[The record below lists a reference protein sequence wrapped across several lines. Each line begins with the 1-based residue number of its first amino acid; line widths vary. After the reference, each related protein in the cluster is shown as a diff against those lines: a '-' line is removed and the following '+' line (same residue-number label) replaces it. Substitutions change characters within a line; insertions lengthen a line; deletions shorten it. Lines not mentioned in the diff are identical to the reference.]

1 VRQLISIVLAL
12 VLAQAG
18 AAWADQDGSIQL
30 RTIAEVEVQILNEDG
45 DVEIKR
51 VEAAKVIP
59 GDEVIYTIQYT
70 NLGEQ
75 PAEDVVITDAI
86 PEHMTYQAGSASGES
101 TVIRFSVDGGKT
113 YRAAGDLTVMGSD
126 GQSRPATAADYTH
139 IEWALQG
146 PLAPTAEGSVSFRAL
161 LQ

>member
-1 VRQLISIVLAL
+1 MKPIISVVLSL

-18 AAWADQDGSIQL
+18 VAWADQGGSIQL
-30 RTIAEVEVQILNEDG
+30 QTIAEVELQILNEDG
-45 DVEIKR
+45 EVEIKR

-59 GDEVIYTIQYT
+59 GDEVIYTIHYR
-70 NLGEQ
+70 NAGEH

-86 PEHMTYQAGSASGES
+86 PEHMSYQAGSASGES
-101 TVIRFSVDGGKT
+101 TTIRFSVDGGDT
-113 YRAAGDLTVMGSD
+113 YHLPGDLRVKGAD
-126 GQSRPATAADYTH
+126 GKARPATAGDYTH

-146 PLAPTAEGSVSFRAL
+146 SLAPSAEGFVVFRAL